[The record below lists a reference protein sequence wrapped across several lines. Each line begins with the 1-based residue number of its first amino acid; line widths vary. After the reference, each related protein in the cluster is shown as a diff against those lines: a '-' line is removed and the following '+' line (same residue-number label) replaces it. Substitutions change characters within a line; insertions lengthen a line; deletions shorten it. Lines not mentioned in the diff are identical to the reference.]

1 VQGTDS
7 EGASLSLAA
16 LAFRVNLGFKLQ
28 GRTEIIMI
36 ACTVRREAPVQSS
49 PTRRSAARRPSPTR
63 GFRVTRAVCSS
74 VYHVSSPARTV
85 TACHRD
91 ILLLTR
97 KHIQVQLSLARH
109 HESVTVTCRARSSAG
124 DRDRD
129 SMI

>member
-1 VQGTDS
+1 MQGADS
-7 EGASLSLAA
+7 EGASLSLRLAA
-16 LAFRVNLGFKLQ
+16 LAFNLGFKLQ
-28 GRTEIIMI
+28 GRAEMI
-36 ACTVRREAPVQSS
+36 ACTVCQEAPVQSF
-49 PTRRSAARRPSPTR
+49 PTQRSAARRPSPTR

>member
-28 GRTEIIMI
+28 GRTEII

-109 HESVTVTCRARSSAG
+109 HESLTVTCSARSSAG